1 MPQAIPV
8 IASVVGAT
16 AAVVGT
22 IQAGKAQKRSAAAQ
36 RQQQQ
41 LQSRRSQR
49 QAVREAQIRR
59 AQGQVQAGALGV
71 TGGSGL
77 AGGQASLSSQL
88 GGNLG
93 FAGQMSGLSQEISMQ
108 QSRAQTA
115 GAIAGLGGSIFS
127 AAGGFGAF
135 ASPTTAP
142 TSDQLL
148 KGI

>member
-1 MPQAIPV
+1 MTKATLFAV
-8 IASVVGAT
+8 IGATASVVGT
-16 AAVVGT
+16 V
-22 IQAGKAQKRSAAAQ
+22 QSNRAQKKAAGAQ

-88 GGNLG
+88 GGNIG

-108 QSRAQTA
+108 QGRAQQGQA
-115 GAIAGLGGSIFS
+115 LAGLGMQVFDNSDKI
-127 AAGGFGAF
+127 GGFF
-135 ASPTTAP
+135 
-142 TSDQLL
+142 
-148 KGI
+148 K